1 MRINHAALCGV
12 PISEKYQAS
21 SIYVRKE
28 RMPTRFIK
36 RIVYSLEELKPPEW
50 AQRNQY
56 NMLPK
61 LFIIASVC
69 KLEPNTMG
77 NRSLHR
83 HSPYRS
89 LGVNSWTNKTTTVT
103 ISKKTEH
110 PMKMVICI
118 LLLTF
123 IDFFYIF

>member
-12 PISEKYQAS
+12 PIWEKYQAS

-69 KLEPNTMG
+69 KFEPNTMG
-77 NRSLHR
+77 NRRLHR

-89 LGVNSWTNKTTTVT
+89 VGVNSWTNKTTNNLQKDRT
-103 ISKKTEH
+103 SHENGD
-110 PMKMVICI
+110 MY
-118 LLLTF
+118 TF
-123 IDFFYIF
+123 IDFFYLFKKGLP

>member
-1 MRINHAALCGV
+1 MDNEEKPCGALCGV
-12 PISEKYQAS
+12 PIWEKYQAS

-36 RIVYSLEELKPPEW
+36 RIVYSLEELKLPEW

-69 KLEPNTMG
+69 KFEPNTMG
-77 NRSLHR
+77 NRS

-89 LGVNSWTNKTTTVT
+89 LGVNSWTNKTTNNLQKDRTSHENGDMYT
-103 ISKKTEH
+103 
-110 PMKMVICI
+110 
-118 LLLTF
+118 LF
-123 IDFFYIF
+123 DFY